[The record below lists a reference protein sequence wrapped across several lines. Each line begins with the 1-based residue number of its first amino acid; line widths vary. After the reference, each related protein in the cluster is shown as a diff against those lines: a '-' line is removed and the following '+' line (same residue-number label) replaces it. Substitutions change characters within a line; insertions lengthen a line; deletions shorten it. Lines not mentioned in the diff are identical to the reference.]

1 MTAMVYL
8 LCLLTVLGCMVLLD
22 RRFRLVLWRA
32 PRRGAV
38 VLAAGIGLFLLWDL
52 AAIAAGH
59 YRMGQSPL
67 MTGILLGPELPLE
80 ELVFIAFLSYHAL
93 VLWGLVHL
101 GLGRLGAG
109 RVGPRPGGRRAGP
122 ASAPPREVP

>member
-1 MTAMVYL
+1 MTGLVYL
-8 LCLLTVLGCMVLLD
+8 LCLLVPLACMAVLD

-38 VLAAGIGLFLLWDL
+38 VLAAGIGLFRLWDL

>member
-1 MTAMVYL
+1 MTGLVYL
-8 LCLLTVLGCMVLLD
+8 LCLLVPLVCMAVLD

-109 RVGPRPGGRRAGP
+109 RAGPRPGGRRAGP

>member
-1 MTAMVYL
+1 MTGLVYL
-8 LCLLTVLGCMVLLD
+8 LCLLVPLACMAVLD
-22 RRFRLVLWRA
+22 RRSRLVLWRA

-109 RVGPRPGGRRAGP
+109 RAGPRPGGRRAGP